1 MNMAHH
7 FLRVVRKLRL
17 PLKNIAIHF
26 ERHEVHEFT
35 RTWIYCAYIK
45 GAENI

>member
-1 MNMAHH
+1 MAHH
-7 FLRVVRKLRL
+7 FLRVVRKL
-17 PLKNIAIHF
+17 KNITIHF